1 MQDIVLYCKSYRRD
15 LKRAARLAESIR
27 RFNIHK
33 LPFYLSCPAADLQLF
48 TNTIGSE
55 EVIFLGDEKIIA
67 ANSSLDQK
75 AINDLPG
82 VISQQ
87 IVKAEFWRLGICE
100 NYLCLDSDS
109 YFIRDFAKADFL
121 TPDGKP
127 YTVMNESMELRLFGA
142 LHRHAMIAQN
152 IDNDCKTIM
161 DIFERTGR
169 PYEFGPLPVVW
180 SRRVWSD
187 LAEKFLE
194 PRGMNFYDAMKLFPA
209 EMRWYG
215 EALLK
220 FRSIELWPVE
230 TLFRCY
236 HYEHQYREAKRAGEN
251 DELLKQVFL
260 GVVVQSAW
268 DRKMEYGYKK
278 RWLSEFARTFK
289 SRLLRRLT

>member
-1 MQDIVLYCKSYRRD
+1 MENIVLYCKSYRRD
-15 LKRAARLAESIR
+15 LKRAARLAASIR

-48 TNTIGSE
+48 KDTIGNE
-55 EVIFLGDEKIIA
+55 GVIFLQDEEIIA
-67 ANSSLDQK
+67 ANSVLDQK
-75 AINDLPG
+75 AIDDLPG

-109 YFIRDFAKADFL
+109 YFIRDFGKSDFL

-142 LHRHAMIAQN
+142 LHRHAEIIRN
-152 IDNDCKTIM
+152 IDNDCQTIM

-187 LAEKFLE
+187 LAEKFLT

-220 FRSIELWPVE
+220 FQSIELWPVE

-236 HYEHQYREAKRAGEN
+236 HYEHQYREAKQAGEN
-251 DELLKQVFL
+251 DELLAQVFL

-278 RWLSEFARTFK
+278 RVLSEFARTFK
-289 SRLLRRLT
+289 SRVLRRLT

>member
-1 MQDIVLYCKSYRRD
+1 MQDIVLYCKSYHRD
-15 LKRAARLAESIR
+15 LKRAARLAESVR
-27 RFNIHK
+27 RYNIHH
-33 LPFYLSCPAADLQLF
+33 LPFYISCPAADLPLF
-48 TNTIGSE
+48 KNVIGSE
-55 EVIFLGDEKIIA
+55 GVIFLEDEEIIA

-75 AINDLPG
+75 AIDDLPG

-109 YFIRDFAKADFL
+109 YFIRGFGKEDFL

-127 YTVMNESMELRLFGA
+127 YTVINESMELRLFGA
-142 LHRHAMIAQN
+142 LHRHAKIARN
-152 IDNDCKTIM
+152 IDADSQTIM
-161 DIFERTGR
+161 DIFGRTGR
-169 PYEFGPLPVVW
+169 HYEFGPLPAVW

-194 PRGMNFYDAMKLFPA
+194 PRGMNFYDAIKLFPA

-220 FRSIELWPVE
+220 FQSVELWPTE

-236 HYEHQYREAKRAGEN
+236 HYQQQYREAKKSGEN
-251 DELLKQVFL
+251 EELLKLVFL
-260 GVVVQSAW
+260 GVVIQSAW
-268 DRKMEYGYKK
+268 DRKMEYKYKR
-278 RWLSEFARTFK
+278 RWLSEFARAFK
-289 SRLLRRLT
+289 SRVLRRLV